1 MWKFESIYWNGELP
15 LERFLTIQ
23 AKSAQFCSI
32 TISSVSLCYWVHYFR
47 VAFEKMTSLRKYT
60 PVSVWLF
67 VVVEGIPMKWSCLRN
82 VWWSTPSFGIWV
94 VAVPSGS
101 LFAGELCRVSCQ
113 PQQLEKIMMHVWYEC
128 SYSVK
133 WSKIQLEFLISH
145 FVVSFSWLFW
155 PSQIY
160 NYAKIKWYL
169 NSSNYELYFT
179 F

>member
-1 MWKFESIYWNGELP
+1 MVRTTCENLSPFIEMVSFRCMRL

-23 AKSAQFCSI
+23 ANPGQFCSI
-32 TISSVSLCYWVHYFR
+32 TISSVSLCYWVHYFS

-145 FVVSFSWLFW
+145 LSFCWCDCFDPHKFTIML
-155 PSQIY
+155 I
-160 NYAKIKWYL
+160 L
-169 NSSNYELYFT
+169 NGM
-179 F
+179 